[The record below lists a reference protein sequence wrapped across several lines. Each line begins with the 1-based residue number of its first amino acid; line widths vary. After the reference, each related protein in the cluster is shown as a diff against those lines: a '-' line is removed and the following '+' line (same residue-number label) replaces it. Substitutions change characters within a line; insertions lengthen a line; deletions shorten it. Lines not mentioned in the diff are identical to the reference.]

1 MVYSEHYHGRSHY
14 CSTGKSNIILLCT
27 ASTGAGRRAART
39 AWGAFGG
46 RQTLPPPSL
55 APCAPVL
62 QFARVLPAL
71 RRHASLVV
79 IFLIAVTAGL
89 ATLQLRGA
97 EAFMAALWHAWD
109 LFLFIVPS
117 LVAGLLLAAALRQLL
132 SPDALARLMGAE
144 SGIFGLFIA
153 TLVGTLSPGGPMAAF
168 PLVLVLAGAGADRG
182 ALVAFILAWSL
193 NGFQKLL
200 VYEAPLLGLDF
211 AMLRTL
217 ITFPMPMIAGW
228 IARRVPI
235 AWEPPK

>member
-1 MVYSEHYHGRSHY
+1 MWLDPHRVAPFPLS
-14 CSTGKSNIILLCT
+14 
-27 ASTGAGRRAART
+27 AGE
-39 AWGAFGG
+39 FGG
-46 RQTLPPPSL
+46 RLYLPPPSL

-62 QFARVLPAL
+62 QFARVLHAL

-97 EAFMAALWHAWD
+97 EAFMTALWHAWD

-211 AMLRTL
+211 ALLRTL

-228 IARRVPI
+228 LARRVPI

>member
-1 MVYSEHYHGRSHY
+1 MWLDPQRV
-14 CSTGKSNIILLCT
+14 
-27 ASTGAGRRAART
+27 ASFPLSAGE
-39 AWGAFGG
+39 FGG
-46 RQTLPPPSL
+46 RLYLPPPSL
-55 APCAPVL
+55 ARCSPVL
-62 QFARVLPAL
+62 QFARVLNAL

-117 LVAGLLLAAALRQLL
+117 LVAGLLLASALRQLL
-132 SPDALARLMGAE
+132 SPDALARWMGAE

-211 AMLRTL
+211 ALLRTL

-228 IARRVPI
+228 LARRIPI
-235 AWEPPK
+235 TWEAPK

>member
-1 MVYSEHYHGRSHY
+1 MPRQPVE
-14 CSTGKSNIILLCT
+14 
-27 ASTGAGRRAART
+27 
-39 AWGAFGG
+39 FGG
-46 RQTLPPPSL
+46 RAALPPSSL
-55 APCAPVL
+55 ARRAPLLQVAPVL
-62 QFARVLPAL
+62 NAL

-97 EAFMAALWHAWD
+97 GAFMAALWHAWD

-117 LVAGLLLAAALRQLL
+117 LVAGLLLASALRQLL
-132 SPDALARLMGAE
+132 SPDALARWMGAE

-168 PLVLVLAGAGADRG
+168 PLVLVLAGSGADKG

-211 AMLRTL
+211 ALLRTL
-217 ITFPMPMIAGW
+217 ITFPMPMLAGW
-228 IARRVPI
+228 LARRIPI
-235 AWEPPK
+235 TWEAPK

>member
-1 MVYSEHYHGRSHY
+1 MPCQPGE
-14 CSTGKSNIILLCT
+14 
-27 ASTGAGRRAART
+27 
-39 AWGAFGG
+39 FGG
-46 RQTLPPPSL
+46 RAALPPPSL
-55 APCAPVL
+55 ARLAPVL
-62 QFARVLPAL
+62 QVARVLHAL

-79 IFLIAVTAGL
+79 IFLIAVTAGF
-89 ATLQLRGA
+89 ATWQLHGA
-97 EAFMAALWHAWD
+97 ASFMTALWHAWE

-117 LVAGLLLAAALRQLL
+117 LVAGLLLASALRQLL
-132 SPDALARLMGAE
+132 SPDALARWMGAE

-200 VYEAPLLGLDF
+200 VYEAPLLSLDF
-211 AMLRTL
+211 ALLRTL
-217 ITFPMPMIAGW
+217 ITFPMPILAGW

>member
-1 MVYSEHYHGRSHY
+1 
-14 CSTGKSNIILLCT
+14 
-27 ASTGAGRRAART
+27 
-39 AWGAFGG
+39 
-46 RQTLPPPSL
+46 
-55 APCAPVL
+55 L
-62 QFARVLPAL
+62 QVARVLNAL

-97 EAFMAALWHAWD
+97 EAFMAALWHAWE

-228 IARRVPI
+228 LARRVPI

>member
-1 MVYSEHYHGRSHY
+1 MAYSEALSWPKPLLLGRQIEHH
-14 CSTGKSNIILLCT
+14 TALHGKSTCRQK
-27 ASTGAGRRAART
+27 GRLRSLGCKGEA
-39 AWGAFGG
+39 
-46 RQTLPPPSL
+46 LPPPSL

-62 QFARVLPAL
+62 QVARVLNAL

-89 ATLQLRGA
+89 ATFQLRGA
-97 EAFMAALWHAWD
+97 EAFMTALWHAWD

-211 AMLRTL
+211 ALLRTL

>member
-1 MVYSEHYHGRSHY
+1 MSLFEARREAFPWGAA
-14 CSTGKSNIILLCT
+14 LLAVAAGAAQAIAIAT
-27 ASTGAGRRAART
+27 PWSGQPLWWLQLLSLALLAGVLHQQASARRAALVGWLFAI
-39 AWGAFGG
+39 AWLAGTWWWLFISMHVYGG
-46 RQTLPPPSL
+46 L
-55 APCAPVL
+55 AAPLAV
-62 QFARVLPAL
+62 
-71 RRHASLVV
+71 
-79 IFLIAVTAGL
+79 IAV
-89 ATLQLRGA
+89 
-97 EAFMAALWHAWD
+97 
-109 LFLFIVPS
+109 
-117 LVAGLLLAAALRQLL
+117 LLLAAALRQLL

>member
-1 MVYSEHYHGRSHY
+1 
-14 CSTGKSNIILLCT
+14 
-27 ASTGAGRRAART
+27 
-39 AWGAFGG
+39 
-46 RQTLPPPSL
+46 
-55 APCAPVL
+55 L
-62 QFARVLPAL
+62 QFAFVLHAL

-79 IFLIAVTAGL
+79 IFLIALTAGF
-89 ATLQLRGA
+89 ATWQLRGA
-97 EAFMAALWHAWD
+97 EAFMTALWHAWD

-211 AMLRTL
+211 ALLRTL

-228 IARRVPI
+228 LARRVPI

>member
-1 MVYSEHYHGRSHY
+1 LR
-14 CSTGKSNIILLCT
+14 
-27 ASTGAGRRAART
+27 
-39 AWGAFGG
+39 
-46 RQTLPPPSL
+46 
-55 APCAPVL
+55 
-62 QFARVLPAL
+62 RVLILL

-89 ATLQLRGA
+89 ATWHLRGTG
-97 EAFMAALWHAWD
+97 AFMTALWHAWD

-117 LVAGLLLAAALRQLL
+117 LVAGLLLASALRQLL
-132 SPDALARLMGAE
+132 SPDALARWMGAD
-144 SGIFGLFIA
+144 SGLFGLFIA

-168 PLVLVLAGAGADRG
+168 PLVLVLAGAGADKG
-182 ALVAFILAWSL
+182 ALDAFILAWSL

-211 AMLRTL
+211 ALLRTL

-228 IARRVPI
+228 LARRVPI